1 MMEFVIQT
9 GIGLTKLLALVFAI
23 VMPLLIL
30 LEIIRHYG
38 VLQKMVRYISPV
50 TKRLGF
56 HDDSVFPLIA
66 GIFFGLTYG
75 AGVLL
80 GEAKKGRI
88 VGDQAFLVA
97 VYLALCHAIIE
108 DTLLFTTQGAIW
120 WILVAV
126 RVLVATTITALTA
139 LWLRRKTVE

>member
-1 MMEFVIQT
+1 MIEFATQT
-9 GIGLTKLLALVFAI
+9 GIGLFKLLALVFAI
-23 VMPLLIL
+23 VMPLLVL

-38 VLQKMVRYISPV
+38 FLQKTVKYISPA
-50 TKRLGF
+50 TRRLGF
-56 HDDSVFPLIA
+56 QDDSVFPLIA

-80 GEAKKGRI
+80 GETKKGRI

-97 VYLALCHAIIE
+97 IYLALCHAIIE
-108 DTLLFTTQGAIW
+108 DTLLFTTQGAVW

-126 RVLVATTITALTA
+126 RLLVASVITAAISL
-139 LWLRRKTVE
+139 LLRRKNHE

>member
-1 MMEFVIQT
+1 MMEFAVQT
-9 GIGLTKLLALVFAI
+9 GIGLIKLLALVFAI

-38 VLQKMVRYISPV
+38 ILQKMVRYISPV

-56 HDDSVFPLIA
+56 KDDSVFPLIA

-120 WILVAV
+120 WILVAI
-126 RVLVATTITALTA
+126 RIIVATIITALMA
-139 LWLRRKTVE
+139 FWLRRKAVE